1 MKQSKIKTAVFPN
14 RYIQGP
20 GAIGLLPEW
29 IARLGSKAL
38 IVAGKTA
45 LREIVPKLEKESP
58 QSLMV
63 TGFGGECSMKEIGRI
78 AETAKNADC
87 DVIVALGGGKVIDTG
102 KAVAH
107 ELGLKMIIVPTI
119 ASNDAP
125 TSAISVVYTES
136 GTFDHTI
143 YLKNNPDLVLV
154 DTEIIAKAP
163 VRLLVAGMGDALA
176 TWFEADA
183 CSRSGSLNEA
193 GGYCTQAALAL
204 ARLCYETLLLH
215 GAEAAENCR
224 QNKVTP
230 ALEKVI
236 EANTLLS
243 GLGFESGGLAS
254 AHAIHNGLTRLA
266 ATHVFFHGEKV
277 AFGTLTGLFLS
288 DSPESLIDKV
298 YGFCRSVGLPVTL
311 TQIGITV
318 PTEEDLRIVAEG
330 ACVDGGFIWHEPYE
344 VTVDRVVEAMK
355 KADERGRMY
364 LTDKPD
370 SAIDF

>member
-1 MKQSKIKTAVFPN
+1 MIKPQINPEMKTAVFPN

-20 GAIGLLPEW
+20 GAIRLLPGW
-29 IARLGSKAL
+29 ISRLGSKAL
-38 IVAGKTA
+38 IIAGKTA
-45 LREIVPKLEKESP
+45 LQDIVPVIGKEINAGFV
-58 QSLMV
+58 V
-63 TGFGGECSMKEIGRI
+63 TGFGGECSMTEIARI
-78 AETAKNADC
+78 AGLSKSADC

-125 TSAISVVYTES
+125 TSAVSVVYTDS
-136 GTFDHTI
+136 GTFDHTV
-143 YLKNNPDLVLV
+143 YLKNNPDVVLV
-154 DTEIIAKAP
+154 DSEVIARAP

-183 CSRSGSLNEA
+183 CYRSGSLNEA
-193 GGYCTQAALAL
+193 GGHCTLAALTL
-204 ARLCYETLLLH
+204 ARLCYDTLLSH
-215 GAEAAENCR
+215 GAQAAEDCR

-266 ATHVFFHGEKV
+266 ATHSYFHGEKV

-288 DSPESLIDKV
+288 GKPESLINEV

-311 TQIGITV
+311 EQIGIV
-318 PTEEDLRIVAEG
+318 NPSAEDLLAVAEG
-330 ACVDGGFIWHEPYE
+330 ACVEGGFIWHEPGE
-344 VTVDRVVEAMK
+344 ITLGRVVDAMK
-355 KADERGRMY
+355 KADARGN
-364 LTDKPD
+364 LPI
-370 SAIDF
+370 SS